1 MLDAAYNGH
10 RDIMHTLAAEHP
22 QFGRPDEILAN
33 QHCSKRDRAHGV
45 GQINLNTQ
53 GMNPGPKVT
62 VVIPA
67 YNAERHI
74 GRTIDSILA
83 QRDVNLEVY
92 IVDDQSTDGTRALIM
107 DFASKD
113 SRVLYTQTAANF
125 GGPAGP
131 RNLGVQN
138 SRSEWVAF
146 CDSDDLW
153 HPDKLRAQLDSA
165 QSTGA
170 GLICTSI
177 ESFRDGVEPSSFCAP
192 LAAKPT
198 VRRIGL
204 WAMLFKNRIAT
215 SSVLCRR
222 QLILDAQGF
231 NTDRG
236 MIAVED
242 YDLWLRLMTQF
253 DTEVVQVVQKLVG
266 YRHLGGSLSAGK
278 LQQAGK
284 IMRVHKSIFA
294 FQGWNGVFPLAA
306 PVLMLCYVA
315 SWLYLRTLVT
325 RRNATEI

>member
-1 MLDAAYNGH
+1 MLRIMAAAKSC
-10 RDIMHTLAAEHP
+10 TP
-22 QFGRPDEILAN
+22 QFGGLDETLAN

-45 GQINLNTQ
+45 RQINLNTQ
-53 GMNPGPKVT
+53 AMNPEPKVT

-83 QRDVNLEVY
+83 QRDVDLEVH
-92 IVDDQSTDGTRALIM
+92 IVDDQSTDGTRGLIM
-107 DFASKD
+107 DYAIKD
-113 SRVLYTQTAANF
+113 SRVLYSQTAANF

-177 ESFRDGVEPSSFCAP
+177 ESFRDGVEPRSFCAP
-192 LAAKPT
+192 LAAKPA
-198 VRRIGL
+198 VRHIGL

-222 QLILDAQGF
+222 LIVNAQGF
-231 NTDRG
+231 NTDRR

-253 DTEVVQVVQKLVG
+253 GIQVVQVNQRLVG

-294 FQGWNGVFPLAA
+294 FQGWNRMFPLAA
-306 PVLMLCYVA
+306 PVLMLYYVA

-325 RRNATEI
+325 RRNATEN

>member
-1 MLDAAYNGH
+1 
-10 RDIMHTLAAEHP
+10 
-22 QFGRPDEILAN
+22 
-33 QHCSKRDRAHGV
+33 
-45 GQINLNTQ
+45 
-53 GMNPGPKVT
+53 MNREQKVT

-74 GRTIDSILA
+74 GRTIDSILS
-83 QRDVNLEVY
+83 QRDVDLEVH
-92 IVDDQSTDGTRALIM
+92 IVDDQSTDGTRSLIM
-107 DFASKD
+107 DYANKD
-113 SRVLYTQTAANF
+113 SRVLYSQTAANF

-177 ESFRDGVEPSSFCAP
+177 ESFRDGVEPCSFRAP
-192 LAAKPT
+192 LAAKPA

-204 WAMLFKNRIAT
+204 WTMLFKNRVAT

-231 NTDRG
+231 NTDRR

-253 DTEVVQVVQKLVG
+253 DTEVVKVDQRLVG

-294 FQGWNGVFPLAA
+294 FQGWNRMFPLAA
-306 PVLMLCYVA
+306 PVLMLYYVA
-315 SWLYLRTLVT
+315 SWLYLRMLVT
-325 RRNATEI
+325 RRNATEN